1 MSERNKLGQFVVGN
15 PGGPGSPYSAA
26 LARNKAALLAA
37 VDEDDL
43 RKILRSMID
52 AAIAGDV
59 QAAKLVLDR
68 VCGRE
73 APPQGAG
80 VAVAIQQTPKNCEG
94 EHSHRPTINR
104 QRKTSRSNL
113 HSLPFQKRLANH
125 DKSTAA

>member
-1 MSERNKLGQFVVGN
+1 
-15 PGGPGSPYSAA
+15 
-26 LARNKAALLAA
+26 LAA

-80 VAVAIQQTPKNCEG
+80 VAVAIQQTIG
-94 EHSHRPTINR
+94 SSGGRGAALAATIIERLREER
-104 QRKTSRSNL
+104 QRR
-113 HSLPFQKRLANH
+113 
-125 DKSTAA
+125 AAAVVLDVQEPDSQN

>member
-80 VAVAIQQTPKNCEG
+80 VAVAIQQTIG
-94 EHSHRPTINR
+94 SSGGRGAALAATIIERLREER
-104 QRKTSRSNL
+104 QRR
-113 HSLPFQKRLANH
+113 
-125 DKSTAA
+125 AAAVVLDVQEPDSQN